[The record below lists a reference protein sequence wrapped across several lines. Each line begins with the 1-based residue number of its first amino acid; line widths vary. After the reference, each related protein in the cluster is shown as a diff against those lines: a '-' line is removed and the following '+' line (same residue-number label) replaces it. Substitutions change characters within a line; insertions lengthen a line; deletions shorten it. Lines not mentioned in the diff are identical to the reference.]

1 MARVLGFGGIANT
14 NGARDF
20 SGKTE
25 SVGVGGNMHM
35 RQMGYT
41 QAAWRGFR
49 SIILLLMG
57 A

>member
-1 MARVLGFGGIANT
+1 MRVLGYGGIANT

-25 SVGVGGNMHM
+25 AVGVGGNIYM

-41 QAAWRGFR
+41 QAAMRGFR
-49 SIILLLMG
+49 SILFLLIG